1 MKDLCFL
8 RYKKLAQV
16 GNVSIV
22 RQEVTY
28 LLVQSPSDMTYTLDV
43 RIGVTRAD
51 GSVVSYSSP
60 YFEVQGPHMVKA
72 ALPTQ
77 LLTQNRTDP
86 ITTIDVFVDVP
97 ESSES
102 DDLEFALTH
111 DMRSGL
117 AKLTQTFVKLLFTKP
132 GSDKFDMDSGGGLRQ
147 AIQGVSL
154 DQPSMVAGVVTGAI
168 QRTTQQIIS
177 NQNSLNL
184 PAEEM
189 LVSAKAI
196 EITTDKTSLSV
207 TISLLILSRGGAAQV
222 TFSSTTSDPTLGGG
236 NT

>member
-28 LLVQSPSDMTYTLDV
+28 LLVQSSSDMTYTLDV
-43 RIGVTRAD
+43 RVGVTRAD
-51 GSVVSYSSP
+51 GSVVSYPSP
-60 YFEVQGPHMVKA
+60 RFEVQDPHMVKA
-72 ALPTQ
+72 FLPVQ

-86 ITTIDVFVDVP
+86 ITTVDVYVDVP

-111 DMRSGL
+111 DMRAGQ
-117 AKLTQTFVKLLFTKP
+117 AKLVQTYIKLLFTKP
-132 GSDKFDMDSGGGLRQ
+132 GSDKFDMDSGGGLKQ

-154 DQPSMVAGVVTGAI
+154 DQPSMVAGVVTGAV
-168 QRTTQQIIS
+168 QRTTQQIIAD
-177 NQNSLNL
+177 QNGLSL
-184 PAEEM
+184 PPEEM

-196 EITTDKTSLSV
+196 EVTTDKTSLSV
-207 TISLLILSRGGAAQV
+207 TISLLILSRGGTAQV
-222 TFSSTTSDPTLGGG
+222 TFTAASEQALGGG
-236 NT
+236 DA